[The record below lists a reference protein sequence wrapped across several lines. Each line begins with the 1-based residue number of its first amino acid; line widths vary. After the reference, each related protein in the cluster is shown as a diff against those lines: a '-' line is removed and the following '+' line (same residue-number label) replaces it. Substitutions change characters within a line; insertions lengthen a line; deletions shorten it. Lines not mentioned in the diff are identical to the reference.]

1 MLNFSFTLGSD
12 SVQFQGVGFYFKLK
26 FWLCGRTDDLSAVYK
41 ASFQTR
47 SAQPAPA
54 VPLHL
59 ARTVAQSSLEQPT
72 GRARQTKTQRC
83 LGTFAPWCWE

>member
-26 FWLCGRTDDLSAVYK
+26 EDDGLSAVYK